1 MGVRLT
7 TDTVKQL
14 DLCRNFGDVFE
25 VVKKTVERS
34 LGQRRSGLMLYL
46 AELPEHV
53 GAYHAV
59 GTNGIVMN
67 KSALN
72 AVTRSARTIRE
83 INSYVYSIL
92 LHEYLHSLGYVDEA
106 QARKLVYEISKE
118 NLGVDHP
125 ATEIAHRGPAV
136 MFPGVGEPTFKEH
149 SEDVEIVTD
158 FDRSTGS
165 YIK

>member
-1 MGVRLT
+1 VRPT
-7 TDTVKQL
+7 TDAVKQL

-53 GAYHAV
+53 GAYHAI

-67 KSALN
+67 KSALD

-118 NLGVDHP
+118 NLGADHP
-125 ATEIAHRGPAV
+125 ATEIAQRGPAV

-149 SEDVEIVTD
+149 SHHVEIVTD
-158 FDRSTGS
+158 FDRSTES

>member
-7 TDTVKQL
+7 TDATKQL

-25 VVKKTVERS
+25 VVKKTVEHS

-67 KSALN
+67 RTALD
-72 AVTRSARTIRE
+72 AVTSSARTLRE

-106 QARKLVYEISKE
+106 QARRLVFQISRE
-118 NLGVDHP
+118 NLGEDHP
-125 ATEIAHRGPAV
+125 ATEIAHRGPAA
-136 MFPGVGEPTFKEH
+136 MFPGLGEPTLKGR
-149 SEDVEIVTD
+149 SENVEIVTD
-158 FDRSTGS
+158 FERSTDS

>member
-1 MGVRLT
+1 VRPT
-7 TDTVKQL
+7 TDVAKQL

-25 VVKKTVERS
+25 VVKKTVEHS

-46 AELPEHV
+46 AELPEHIGAFHTV
-53 GAYHAV
+53 GS
-59 GTNGIVMN
+59 NGIVMN
-67 KSALN
+67 RTALD

-106 QARKLVYEISKE
+106 QARRLVFEISKE
-118 NLGVDHP
+118 NLGEDHP
-125 ATEIAHRGPAV
+125 ATEIAHKGPAE
-136 MFPGVGEPTFKEH
+136 MFPGVGEPTLKER
-149 SEDVEIVTD
+149 SENVEIITD
-158 FDRSTGS
+158 FERSTDS

>member
-1 MGVRLT
+1 MRST
-7 TDTVKQL
+7 TDAVKQL

-25 VVKKTVERS
+25 IVKKTVEHS

-46 AELPEHV
+46 ADLPEHI

-67 KSALN
+67 KSALD

-106 QARKLVYEISKE
+106 QARRLVFEISKE
-118 NLGVDHP
+118 NLGEDHP

-136 MFPGVGEPTFKEH
+136 MFPGVGEPTFKER

-158 FDRSTGS
+158 FDRSTDS

>member
-67 KSALN
+67 KSALD

>member
-1 MGVRLT
+1 MGVRITADL
-7 TDTVKQL
+7 VKQL
-14 DLCRNFGDVFE
+14 DSCKDFGDVFE
-25 VVKKTVERS
+25 VVKKTTELS

-46 AELPEHV
+46 AELPEHI

-67 KSALN
+67 KLALD

-92 LHEYLHSLGYVDEA
+92 LHEYLHALGYIEEPQV
-106 QARKLVYEISKE
+106 RRLVYEISKD
-118 NLGVDHP
+118 NLGIDHP
-125 ATEIAHRGPAV
+125 ATEIAYKGPAV
-136 MFPGVGEPTFKEH
+136 IFPGVGEPRLKEH
-149 SEDVEIVTD
+149 SENVEIITD
-158 FDRSTGS
+158 FERSTDS

>member
-1 MGVRLT
+1 MGVRPT
-7 TDTVKQL
+7 TDAAKQL

-118 NLGVDHP
+118 NLGADHP

>member
-1 MGVRLT
+1 LGVKLM
-7 TDTVKQL
+7 TDTAKQL
-14 DLCRNFGDVFE
+14 DQCRNFGDVFE
-25 VVKKTVERS
+25 VVKKTVEHS

-67 KSALN
+67 KSALD

-106 QARKLVYEISKE
+106 QARRLVFEISRE
-118 NLGVDHP
+118 NLGEDHP
-125 ATEIAHRGPAV
+125 ATEIAHKGPAA
-136 MFPGVGEPTFKEH
+136 MFPGIGEPTLKEH
-149 SEDVEIVTD
+149 SEDVEIITD
-158 FDRSTGS
+158 FDRSTDS

>member
-1 MGVRLT
+1 MRLT
-7 TDTVKQL
+7 TDAVKQL

-25 VVKKTVERS
+25 VVKKTVEHS

-106 QARKLVYEISKE
+106 QVRKLVYEISKE
-118 NLGVDHP
+118 KLGDDHP

-158 FDRSTGS
+158 FDRSTDS

>member
-1 MGVRLT
+1 MRST
-7 TDTVKQL
+7 TDAVKQL

-25 VVKKTVERS
+25 IVKKTVEHS

-46 AELPEHV
+46 AELPEHI

-67 KSALN
+67 KSALD

-106 QARKLVYEISKE
+106 QARRLVFEISKE
-118 NLGVDHP
+118 NLGEDHP

-136 MFPGVGEPTFKEH
+136 MFPGVGEPTFKER

-158 FDRSTGS
+158 FDRSTDS

>member
-1 MGVRLT
+1 MRIT
-7 TDTVKQL
+7 TDIARQL

-25 VVKKTVERS
+25 IVKKTVERS

-59 GTNGIVMN
+59 GSNGIVMN
-67 KSALN
+67 KLALD

-92 LHEYLHSLGYVDEA
+92 LHEYLHSLGYVDESH
-106 QARKLVYEISKE
+106 ARRLVFEISRE
-118 NLGVDHP
+118 NLGEDHP
-125 ATEIAHRGPAV
+125 ATEIAHRGPAE
-136 MFPGVGEPTFKEH
+136 MFPGVGEPTIKEH
-149 SEDVEIVTD
+149 SEDVEIISD
-158 FDRSTGS
+158 FDRSTDS

>member
-1 MGVRLT
+1 MADAAR
-7 TDTVKQL
+7 QL

-25 VVKKTVERS
+25 VVKKTVENS
-34 LGQRRSGLMLYL
+34 LGQSRSGLMLYL
-46 AELPEHV
+46 AELPEHI

-67 KSALN
+67 KSALD

-106 QARKLVYEISKE
+106 QARRLVLEISRE
-118 NLGVDHP
+118 NLGEDHP
-125 ATEIAHRGPAV
+125 ATEIAHKGPAA
-136 MFPGVGEPTFKEH
+136 MFPGVGEPTFREH

-158 FDRSTGS
+158 FDRSTYS

>member
-1 MGVRLT
+1 MRLT
-7 TDTVKQL
+7 TDATKQL

-25 VVKKTVERS
+25 VVKKTVEHS

-67 KSALN
+67 RTALD
-72 AVTRSARTIRE
+72 AVTSSARTLRE

-106 QARKLVYEISKE
+106 QARRLVFQISRE
-118 NLGVDHP
+118 NLGEDHP
-125 ATEIAHRGPAV
+125 ATEIAHRGPAA
-136 MFPGVGEPTFKEH
+136 MFPGLGEPTLKGR
-149 SEDVEIVTD
+149 SENVEIVTD
-158 FDRSTGS
+158 FERSTDS

>member
-7 TDTVKQL
+7 TDAVKQL

-67 KSALN
+67 KSALD

-118 NLGVDHP
+118 NLGADHP

-136 MFPGVGEPTFKEH
+136 MFPGVGEPRLKER
-149 SEDVEIVTD
+149 SDDVEIITD
-158 FDRSTGS
+158 FERSTDR

>member
-1 MGVRLT
+1 M
-7 TDTVKQL
+7 TDTAKQL
-14 DLCRNFGDVFE
+14 DQCRNFGDVFE
-25 VVKKTVERS
+25 VVKKTVEHS

-67 KSALN
+67 KSALD

-106 QARKLVYEISKE
+106 QARRLVFEISRE
-118 NLGVDHP
+118 NLGEDHP
-125 ATEIAHRGPAV
+125 ATEIAHRGPAS
-136 MFPGVGEPTFKEH
+136 MFPGIGEPTLKEH
-149 SEDVEIVTD
+149 SEDMEIVTD
-158 FDRSTGS
+158 FDRSTDS

>member
-1 MGVRLT
+1 MADAAR
-7 TDTVKQL
+7 QL

-25 VVKKTVERS
+25 VVKKTVENS

-46 AELPEHV
+46 AELPEHI

-67 KSALN
+67 KSALD

-106 QARKLVYEISKE
+106 QARRLVLQISRE
-118 NLGVDHP
+118 NLGEDHP
-125 ATEIAHRGPAV
+125 ATEIAHKGPAA
-136 MFPGVGEPTFKEH
+136 MFPGVGEPTFREH
-149 SEDVEIVTD
+149 SGDVEIVTD
-158 FDRSTGS
+158 FDRSTDS

>member
-1 MGVRLT
+1 LGVRLT
-7 TDTVKQL
+7 TDAVKQL

-67 KSALN
+67 KSALD

-118 NLGVDHP
+118 NLGADHP

-136 MFPGVGEPTFKEH
+136 MFPGVGEPRLKER
-149 SEDVEIVTD
+149 SDDVEIITD
-158 FDRSTGS
+158 FERSTDR